1 LPSEAASALP
11 QASTAGGSPT
21 VASESASAGIEL
33 PEVPPAALPPV
44 DPLVKAVQ
52 QSIDE
57 ARQKP

>member
-21 VASESASAGIEL
+21 VAENASAGIEL
-33 PEVPPAALPPV
+33 PEVPTAALPPV

-57 ARQKP
+57 AQKQ